1 MQNSKR
7 CCQTNANQSQLSS
20 NLNLLGCAEA
30 APLGKSGALS
40 FVVPESVGHDRV
52 FAVVPGK
59 EILPT
64 IHDITTAVRQS
75 FGGFSEVSFETVKGR
90 SGELFPPPYTV
101 AQGIRKYVN

>member
-1 MQNSKR
+1 MIRVLSDKS
-7 CCQTNANQSQLSS
+7 NQSQFSS
-20 NLNLLGCAEA
+20 NPNLLGCAEA

-59 EILPT
+59 DLLPT

-75 FGGFSEVSFETVKGR
+75 FGGFSVVAFETVKGR
-90 SGELFPPPYTV
+90 SGELFPPPRYGRSRHTQV
-101 AQGIRKYVN
+101 RELG